1 MPSSLFR
8 TYKLALLAILIA
20 AQTVLSACSAT
31 STKANAQ
38 EAKPVAAAATETVQ
52 QTMPPSTHRV
62 RAGENTLSLAR
73 TYLPQSQL
81 MTVAEL
87 DSAIRDA
94 NHLGKSI
101 ALKPGTELNI
111 PTLEKQPVVEHAR
124 PLPKDAEVRAVYLT
138 GTMAGSVAGMN
149 IVKHWKQ
156 VGGNAVVFDIKD
168 SDGSVNVPFEHPLAP
183 HRRPAISN
191 LPKFV
196 RWLHSMDMHAIA
208 RIALFRD
215 ENIAQHH
222 SELAVHS
229 HAHPDVPWRENGK
242 LVWTDTSN
250 PQVQDYNIA
259 LAKMVAQSGA
269 DEIQFDYVRFPAEG
283 DQKDA
288 VFYFQT
294 HGSQNSVETVPERR
308 LTTSDGASVW
318 VHGEHSVDIEPQATS
333 PSIATQRKDVIA
345 NFLDRAYG
353 QLHPLGVLVSLDVF
367 GVMAWQR
374 QVDLAHTG
382 QDIVLM
388 AKHCDVLSPMI
399 YPSHFFGMD
408 GYALP
413 GDAPEHF
420 ISMSMAR
427 FQRITAGSGVTL
439 RPWLQA
445 FAWRTKTYSPEY
457 IKVQVLA
464 SKDNGGDG
472 FLFWNARNDY
482 AKPFAAMPEMMAA
495 SDQYLGKKPAMQNAS
510 LPKTAAPDTAST
522 PAAATAP
529 KSRQ

>member
-1 MPSSLFR
+1 VVKR
-8 TYKLALLAILIA
+8 
-20 AQTVLSACSAT
+20 
-31 STKANAQ
+31 
-38 EAKPVAAAATETVQ
+38 
-52 QTMPPSTHRV
+52 
-62 RAGENTLSLAR
+62 GESTLSLAR
-73 TYLPQSQL
+73 TYLSQSSL

-87 DSAIRDA
+87 ETAIRDA
-94 NHLGKSI
+94 NHLGKGA
-101 ALKPGTELNI
+101 ALKPGAEITI
-111 PTLEKQPVVEHAR
+111 PTLEHQPVVEKSR
-124 PLPKDAEVRAVYLT
+124 PLPKDADIRAVYLT
-138 GTMAGSVAGMN
+138 GTMAGSVNGMN

-183 HRRPAISN
+183 KRRPAITN
-191 LPKFV
+191 LPKYV

-242 LVWTDTSN
+242 LVWTDSSN

-288 VFYFQT
+288 VFHFQ
-294 HGSQNSVETVPERR
+294 SLKNA
-308 LTTSDGASVW
+308 DGT
-318 VHGEHSVDIEPQATS
+318 PM
-333 PSIATQRKDVIA
+333 QRKDVIA
-345 NFLDRAYG
+345 DFLGRAHA
-353 QLHPLGVLVSLDVF
+353 QLQPAGVLLSIDVF

-382 QDIVLM
+382 QDIVAM
-388 AKHCDVLSPMI
+388 AKNVDIVSPMI

-408 GYALP
+408 GIEHP

-420 ISMSMAR
+420 ISESMAR
-427 FQRITAGSGVTL
+427 FQKITADSGVTL

-457 IKVQVLA
+457 IRVQVAA
-464 SKDNGGDG
+464 SKANGGDG

-482 AKPFAAMPEMMAA
+482 SKPFAAMPEMMAA
-495 SDQYLGKKPAMQNAS
+495 KEKYLGKKTHALAAAPVAAPASPSAAS
-510 LPKTAAPDTAST
+510 APTSAPKTHP
-522 PAAATAP
+522 
-529 KSRQ
+529 